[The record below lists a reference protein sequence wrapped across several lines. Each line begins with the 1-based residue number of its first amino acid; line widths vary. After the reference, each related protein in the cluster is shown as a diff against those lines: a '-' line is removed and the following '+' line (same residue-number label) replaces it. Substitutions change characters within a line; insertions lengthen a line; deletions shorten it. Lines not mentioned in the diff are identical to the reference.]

1 MRYLQLI
8 ENNDTLYHGDNFGTT
23 SLDPKWMLHND
34 SNNQVGV
41 GIYFSPDINV
51 AKTYEPK
58 ISSISRQ
65 GLKIVES
72 RQLAI
77 DHIDLNQAAKFTKAL
92 NDANEDFWYVYS
104 DYGIEVAE
112 PEDVEDYHHVQL
124 QEMML
129 REEIRNWQLEMAERS
144 DNINVY
150 VNAWNQLFDID
161 GLYETD
167 SQFYSIINTNV
178 QVTPVNF

>member
-51 AKTYEPK
+51 AKTYGPK

-112 PEDVEDYHHVQL
+112 QR
-124 QEMML
+124 M
-129 REEIRNWQLEMAERS
+129 
-144 DNINVY
+144 
-150 VNAWNQLFDID
+150 
-161 GLYETD
+161 
-167 SQFYSIINTNV
+167 
-178 QVTPVNF
+178 